1 MILPAKGIVVKILLW
16 HIREL
21 SSTFNPLQESAELV
35 IERNKAEMF
44 LKIVGF
50 RVEVKAKEVAT
61 WENATVID
69 FVAGANT
76 PDYLYHQLCQ
86 ILHSS
91 TNGSIVHFRVGRR
104 EPLQSERAAPQDGVQ
119 HPREG
124 AEPGK

>member
-1 MILPAKGIVVKILLW
+1 MW
-16 HIREL
+16 HTHEL
-21 SSTFNPLQESAELV
+21 TSTFTPLQESAELV

-76 PDYLYHQLCQ
+76 PD
-86 ILHSS
+86 
-91 TNGSIVHFRVGRR
+91 
-104 EPLQSERAAPQDGVQ
+104 
-119 HPREG
+119 
-124 AEPGK
+124 

>member
-1 MILPAKGIVVKILLW
+1 MRCSMNSFVYILDLT
-16 HIREL
+16 
-21 SSTFNPLQESAELV
+21 STFTPSQESAELV

-76 PDYLYHQLCQ
+76 
-86 ILHSS
+86 
-91 TNGSIVHFRVGRR
+91 
-104 EPLQSERAAPQDGVQ
+104 
-119 HPREG
+119 
-124 AEPGK
+124 